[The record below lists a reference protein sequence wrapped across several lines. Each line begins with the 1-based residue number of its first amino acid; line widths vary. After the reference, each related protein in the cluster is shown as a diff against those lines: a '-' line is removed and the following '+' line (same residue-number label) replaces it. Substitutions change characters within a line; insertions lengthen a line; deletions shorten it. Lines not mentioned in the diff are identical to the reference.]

1 MKYRIGVTT
10 SSEYPVKMDKVKNV
24 FKNIATA
31 EEIEMPF
38 RQLSHSEIDR
48 FAQILKPYDA
58 LLVRSGI
65 FSYDIL
71 IQLDHLKVICVHGA
85 GYDQIDVDSAEKL
98 GICVLNTPGAN
109 ANAVIELTI
118 GLMLALQ
125 RNLYDSM
132 FAFKYEHN
140 WAKAKCLGQELNGK
154 TLGLFG
160 FGKIGGGV
168 AQRALALKMK
178 VKVYDPYITA
188 PIGMENVELC
198 ESLDYMLS
206 ESHIIS
212 LHAPL
217 TQQTRHI
224 INKEAF
230 SKMRDGALL
239 VNTSRGG
246 LVNEEDLYE
255 ALTEGKIGGAALDV
269 FESEPIASDS
279 PLYKLNNVVITPH
292 VGGSTVEALENVA
305 EMASEE
311 IKTYLETKQAKYRV
325 NALN

>member
-1 MKYRIGVTT
+1 MKYKIGVTV
-10 SSEYPVKMDKVKNV
+10 SPEYPVKMDKVKNV
-24 FKNIATA
+24 FKNTA
-31 EEIEMPF
+31 ITEQIEMPF
-38 RQLSHSEIDR
+38 RQLSNSEIDN
-48 FAQILKPYDA
+48 FAQILRPYDA

-71 IQLDHLKVICVHGA
+71 KQLDQLKVICVHGA
-85 GYDQIDVDSAEKL
+85 GYDQIDVNSAEKL

-125 RNLYDSM
+125 RNLYNSM

-140 WAKAKCLGQELNGK
+140 WTKAKCLGQELNGK

-168 AQRALALKMK
+168 AQRALALKMR
-178 VKVYDPYITA
+178 VKVYDPYINSS
-188 PIGMENVELC
+188 IGMENVELC
-198 ESLDYMLS
+198 GNLDDMLG

-217 TQQTRHI
+217 TPQTQHI
-224 INKEAF
+224 INRETF

-246 LVNEEDLYE
+246 LVNEQDLYE
-255 ALTEGKIGGAALDV
+255 AIVKGKIGGAALDV
-269 FESEPIASDS
+269 LESEPISSDS
-279 PLYKLNNVVITPH
+279 QLYKLKNIIITPH

-325 NALN
+325 N

>member
-1 MKYRIGVTT
+1 MKYKIGVTV
-10 SSEYPVKMDKVKNV
+10 SPEYPVKMDKVKNV
-24 FKNIATA
+24 FKNTA
-31 EEIEMPF
+31 ITEQIEMPF
-38 RQLSHSEIDR
+38 RQLSNSEIDN
-48 FAQILKPYDA
+48 FAQILRPYDA

-71 IQLDHLKVICVHGA
+71 KQLDQLKVICVHGA
-85 GYDQIDVDSAEKL
+85 GYDQIDVNSAEKL

-125 RNLYDSM
+125 RNLYNSM

-140 WAKAKCLGQELNGK
+140 WTKAKCLGQELNGK

-168 AQRALALKMK
+168 AQRALALKMR
-178 VKVYDPYITA
+178 VKVYDPYINSS
-188 PIGMENVELC
+188 IGMENVELC
-198 ESLDYMLS
+198 GNLDDMLG

-217 TQQTRHI
+217 TPQTQHI
-224 INKEAF
+224 INRETF

-246 LVNEEDLYE
+246 LVNEQDLYE
-255 ALTEGKIGGAALDV
+255 AIVKGKIGGAALDV
-269 FESEPIASDS
+269 FESEPISSDS
-279 PLYKLNNVVITPH
+279 QLYKLKNIIITPH

-325 NALN
+325 N

>member
-1 MKYRIGVTT
+1 M
-10 SSEYPVKMDKVKNV
+10 
-24 FKNIATA
+24 
-31 EEIEMPF
+31 
-38 RQLSHSEIDR
+38 
-48 FAQILKPYDA
+48 LK
-58 LLVRSGI
+58 
-65 FSYDIL
+65 
-71 IQLDHLKVICVHGA
+71 QLDQLKVICVHGA
-85 GYDQIDVDSAEKL
+85 GYDQIDVNSAEKL

-125 RNLYDSM
+125 RNLYNSM

-140 WAKAKCLGQELNGK
+140 WTKAKCLGQELNGK

-168 AQRALALKMK
+168 AQRALALKMR
-178 VKVYDPYITA
+178 VKVYDPYINSS
-188 PIGMENVELC
+188 IGMENVELC
-198 ESLDYMLS
+198 GNLDDMLG

-217 TQQTRHI
+217 TPQTQHI
-224 INKEAF
+224 INRETF

-246 LVNEEDLYE
+246 LVNEQDLYE
-255 ALTEGKIGGAALDV
+255 AIVKGKIGGAALDV
-269 FESEPIASDS
+269 FESEPISSDS
-279 PLYKLNNVVITPH
+279 QLYKLKNIIITPH

-325 NALN
+325 N